1 METYGALSL
10 IPIFVLFAMAFT
22 TQRSL
27 EPLFVAAI
35 VGHIIIYKTNFATAW
50 IDSLY
55 KVMCSK
61 HMVWLILVVTLFGSL
76 IALLEKSGGLSSF
89 ALHARKFAT
98 SRKKSL
104 VTTWL
109 LGSVFF
115 LDDYLHNLTT
125 ASTMKH
131 ITDSYGV
138 KRTELA
144 YIVNSNAGNLCCLMP
159 ISSWVV
165 FFAGLLETSGFV
177 VGSATGTY
185 LRCIPYLF
193 YCWIA
198 IIMSLLFALGIVPAI
213 GPMKSIDP
221 ELLND
226 EGKPATGNGKQ
237 SVLNFLLPVV
247 TLVAVTVICDNEI
260 LYGVMAS
267 LVVCAV
273 TFLGTRTMSY
283 DEFFKALM
291 QGMKNMVFI
300 DVLLIVAFTLKE
312 ANDTLGL
319 APYIISVVKPIM
331 KGGFLP
337 AVTFIV
343 CIIYAYFTSCFWSMA
358 AVMLPIVIPLAQ
370 GMNVNVFLVL
380 GAVFSA
386 AAFGSQSCLFSDA
399 LIMCSAA
406 TDISTTDHGVTTLPY
421 ALIGAGIS
429 LVLYL
434 IGGFVL

>member
-10 IPIFVLFAMAFT
+10 IPIFVLFAMAFST
-22 TQRSL
+22 KRSL

-35 VGHIIIYKTNFATAW
+35 VGHIIIYKANFATAW

-61 HMVWLILVVTLFGSL
+61 HMVWLVLVVTLFGSL
-76 IALLEKSGGLSSF
+76 IALLEKSGGLGSF
-89 ALHARKFAT
+89 AALARKFAT

-104 VTTWL
+104 VITWL
-109 LGSVFF
+109 LGNVFF

-125 ASTMKH
+125 ASTMKY
-131 ITDSYGV
+131 ITDSHGV

-144 YIVNSNAGNLCCLMP
+144 YVVNSNAGNLCCLMP

-177 VGSATGTY
+177 VGSATNTY
-185 LRCIPYLF
+185 MRCVPYLF
-193 YCWIA
+193 YCWVA
-198 IIMSLLFALGIVPAI
+198 IIISLLFALGVIPAI
-213 GPMKSIDP
+213 GPMKKIDP
-221 ELLND
+221 ELLNSEND
-226 EGKPATGNGKQ
+226 VAAENGRHN
-237 SVLNFLLPVV
+237 VWNFLLPVV
-247 TLVAVTVICDNEI
+247 TLVGVTVLCDNEI
-260 LYGVMAS
+260 LYGVMAA

-273 TFLGTRTMSY
+273 TFLVTKTMPY
-283 DEFFKALM
+283 DEFFKVFM

-312 ANDTLGL
+312 ANDTLKL
-319 APYIISVVKPIM
+319 APYIIGVVKPIM
-331 KGGFLP
+331 KGGLLP
-337 AVTFIV
+337 AVTFVV

-370 GMNVNVFLVL
+370 GIGVNVYLVL

-406 TDISTTDHGVTTLPY
+406 TNISAADHGVTTLPY
-421 ALIGAGIS
+421 ALLGAGVS
-429 LVLYL
+429 FVLFLV
-434 IGGFVL
+434 GGFVL

>member
-10 IPIFVLFAMAFT
+10 IPIFVLFAMAFST
-22 TQRSL
+22 KRSL

-35 VGHIIIYKTNFATAW
+35 VGHIIIYKVNFATAW

-76 IALLEKSGGLSSF
+76 IALLEKSGGLGSF
-89 ALHARKFAT
+89 AALARKFAT

-104 VTTWL
+104 VITWL
-109 LGSVFF
+109 LGSIFF

-125 ASTMKH
+125 ASTMKY
-131 ITDSYGV
+131 ITDSHGV

-144 YIVNSNAGNLCCLMP
+144 YVVNSNAGNLCCLMP

-177 VGSATGTY
+177 VGSATSTY
-185 LRCIPYLF
+185 LHCIPYLF

-198 IIMSLLFALGIVPAI
+198 IIISFLFALGVIPAI
-213 GPMKSIDP
+213 GPMKTIDP
-221 ELLND
+221 ELLNSED
-226 EGKPATGNGKQ
+226 EPAAENGRHN
-237 SVLNFLLPVV
+237 VWNFLLPVV
-247 TLVAVTVICDNEI
+247 TLVGVTVLCDNEI
-260 LYGVMAS
+260 LYGVMAA

-273 TFLGTRTMSY
+273 TFLVTKTMSY
-283 DEFFKALM
+283 DEFFKVFM

-312 ANDTLGL
+312 ANDTLKL
-319 APYIISVVKPIM
+319 APYIIGVVKPIM
-331 KGGFLP
+331 KGGLLP
-337 AVTFIV
+337 AVTFVV

-370 GMNVNVFLVL
+370 GIGVNVYLVL

-406 TDISTTDHGVTTLPY
+406 TNISTADHGVTTLPY
-421 ALIGAGIS
+421 ALLGAGVS
-429 LVLYL
+429 FVLFL